1 MTELLEIS
9 TEGALGRIALNRPQA
24 INALN
29 AHMIDGIAA
38 ALSAWRDDPSV
49 RAVLLE
55 GNGPRGFC
63 AGGDVRAMRQAV
75 LEGRVAEAHS
85 FFAAE
90 YRMNGQI
97 ATYPKPVI
105 ALTHGVVMG
114 GGIGLAGHAGFRFA
128 TPDARFAMPEAAIG
142 FFGDVG
148 SNAILAKAPLER
160 ALAFLM
166 SGETVG
172 AADARALGL
181 TDCIVPHAAIE
192 HLRTGLIGATDAD
205 HVETAVVALM
215 QAEGIEPGETPFCD
229 RADRLASAFAQPS
242 AAAIV
247 AAIVADSAGATLAAV
262 LAKRS
267 PTSLAAIHATHMEA
281 RRRGKIGAILAVE
294 LAMACH
300 LVTQPDFAEGVRAVL
315 VDKDHA
321 PRWQPA
327 TLAEVD
333 AQSLIAIAAA
343 ASETGAD

>member
-9 TEGALGRIALNRPQA
+9 TEGALGRVVLNRPQA
-24 INALN
+24 INALTPD
-29 AHMIDGIAA
+29 MIHGIAA
-38 ALSAWRDDPSV
+38 AFSAWRDDPAI
-49 RAVLLE
+49 RAVLME

-75 LEGRVAEAHS
+75 LDGRVGEARQ
-85 FFAAE
+85 FFADE
-90 YRMNGQI
+90 YRLNGQI
-97 ATYPKPVI
+97 ATCPKPVI

-166 SGETVG
+166 SGEAVG
-172 AADARALGL
+172 VADARVLGL
-181 TDCIVPHAAIE
+181 TDCVVPHDAFE
-192 HLRTGLIGATDAD
+192 RLRTGLIAAADAD
-205 HVETAVVALM
+205 HVETAIVALM

-229 RADRLASAFAQPS
+229 MADRLAPAFARGT
-242 AAAIV
+242 AAEIV
-247 AAIVADSAGATLAAV
+247 AAIAADSAGAALSAV

-267 PTSLAAIHATHMEA
+267 PISLAAILATHMEA
-281 RRRGKIGAILAVE
+281 RRRGEIHAILAVE

-300 LVTQPDFAEGVRAVL
+300 LITLPDFAEGVRAVL

-321 PRWQPA
+321 PRWQPG
-327 TLAEVD
+327 TLAGVD
-333 AQSLIAIAAA
+333 AESLARIAAS
-343 ASETGAD
+343 ASETRAD